1 MIKSHNFGAG
11 PCILPTTVFEEAAE
25 AVKNFNGSGLS
36 ILETSHRSKA
46 FVDVI
51 EEARDLLLKLMGL
64 SSKTHTALFMHGGAS
79 LQFAMAP
86 YNFLSQ
92 NAGYINTGVWSKKA
106 IAEAKKIGGVTLLFD
121 GETVDYKSVPN
132 KKGLDSLPTEGY
144 DYIHLTSNNTI
155 YGTQFKEFGTL
166 GSPTIIDM
174 SSDILSTSR
183 DYSSFDLI
191 YAGAQKNIGPAGTTI
206 VVIKNQFLEQIVS
219 KNQLSML
226 DYRKHIDADSMFNTP
241 TVFSIYTSLLNL
253 KWLEEKTISIVS
265 ENNSKKAA
273 LLYDTLDKSVHF
285 KGFAENESRSK
296 MNVTFTIENSAVAEA
311 FDLKCKE
318 ENIVGIKGHRLVSGY
333 RASMY
338 NALSLESVKVLTDII
353 KHTDNA

>member
-36 ILETSHRSKA
+36 ILEISHRSKA

-86 YNFLSQ
+86 YNFLNQ
-92 NAGYINTGVWSKKA
+92 GAAYINTGVWSKKA
-106 IAEAKKIGGVTLLFD
+106 ITEAKKIGGVSLLFD
-121 GETVDYKSVPN
+121 GETVDYKSVPG
-132 KKGLDSLPTEGY
+132 KKKLDSLPTEGY

-155 YGTQFKEFGTL
+155 YGTQFKDFGTL
-166 GSPTIIDM
+166 DSPSIIDM
-174 SSDILSTSR
+174 SSDIFSTRR
-183 DYSSFDLI
+183 DYSRFDLI

-206 VVIKNQFLEQIVS
+206 VVIKNQFLEQVVS
-219 KNQLSML
+219 RNQFSML
-226 DYRKHIDADSMFNTP
+226 DYRKHIDANSMFNTP

-253 KWLEEKTISIVS
+253 KWLKEKTISIVS
-265 ENNSKKAA
+265 ENNAKKAA
-273 LLYDTLDKSVHF
+273 LLYETLDKSAHF
-285 KGFAENESRSK
+285 KGFADKESRSE

-311 FDLKCKE
+311 FDQKCAE
-318 ENIVGIKGHRLVSGY
+318 ENIVGIKGHRLVGGY

-353 KHTDNA
+353 EYTDNA

>member
-11 PCILPTTVFEEAAE
+11 PCILPHTVFEEASE
-25 AVKNFNGSGLS
+25 AIKNFNGSGLS
-36 ILETSHRSKA
+36 ILEISHRSKA

-86 YNFLSQ
+86 YNFLNQS
-92 NAGYINTGVWSKKA
+92 AAYINTGVWSKKA
-106 IAEAKKIGGVTLLFD
+106 ITEAKKIGGVSLLFD
-121 GETVDYKSVPN
+121 GETVDYKSVPG
-132 KKGLDSLPTEGY
+132 KKKLDSLPTEGY

-155 YGTQFKEFGTL
+155 YGTQFKDFGTL
-166 GSPTIIDM
+166 DSPSIIDM
-174 SSDILSTSR
+174 SSDIFSTRR
-183 DYSSFDLI
+183 DYSRFDLI

-219 KNQLSML
+219 RNQLSML
-226 DYRKHIDADSMFNTP
+226 DYRKHIDANSMFNTP

-253 KWLEEKTISIVS
+253 KWLKEKTISIVS
-265 ENNSKKAA
+265 ENNAKKAA
-273 LLYDTLDKSVHF
+273 LLYETLDKSAHF
-285 KGFAENESRSK
+285 KGFADKESRSE

-311 FDLKCKE
+311 FDLKCTE
-318 ENIVGIKGHRLVSGY
+318 ENIVGIKGHRLVGGY

-353 KHTDNA
+353 EYTDNA

>member
-46 FVDVI
+46 FVEVI

-86 YNFLSQ
+86 YNFLGQS
-92 NAGYINTGVWSKKA
+92 AGYINTGVWSKKA
-106 IAEAKKIGGVTLLFD
+106 IAEAQKIGGVTLLFD

-132 KKGLDSLPTEGY
+132 KMGLDSLPTEGY

-174 SSDILSTSR
+174 SSDIFSTPR
-183 DYSSFDLI
+183 DYSGFDLI

-219 KNQLSML
+219 RNQLSML

-265 ENNSKKAA
+265 KNNSKKAA

-285 KGFAENESRSK
+285 KGFADKESRSE
-296 MNVTFTIENSAVAEA
+296 MNVTFIIENSVVAEA

-318 ENIVGIKGHRLVSGY
+318 ENIVGIKGHRLVGGY

-353 KHTDNA
+353 EHTDNA

>member
-11 PCILPTTVFEEAAE
+11 PCILPNPVFEEAAE

-36 ILETSHRSKA
+36 ILEISHRSKA
-46 FVDVI
+46 FVEVI
-51 EEARDLLLKLMGL
+51 EEARALLLKLMGL

-92 NAGYINTGVWSKKA
+92 GAGYINTGVWSKKA
-106 IAEAKKIGGVTLLFD
+106 IAEAKKIGDVTLLFD
-121 GETVDYKSVPN
+121 GESFGYKSVPN
-132 KKGLDSLPTEGY
+132 KKALAALPTDGY

-166 GSPTIIDM
+166 SSPSIIDM
-174 SSDILSTSR
+174 SSDIFSTNR
-183 DYSSFDLI
+183 DYTAFDLI

-219 KNQLSML
+219 RNQFSML
-226 DYRKHIDADSMFNTP
+226 DYRKHIEADSMFNTP

-265 ENNSKKAA
+265 ENNAKKAR
-273 LLYDTLDKSVHF
+273 LLYETIDKSTHF
-285 KGFAENESRSK
+285 KGFADKESRSE
-296 MNVTFTIENSAVAEA
+296 MNVTFTIANSAVAEA

-318 ENIVGIKGHRLVSGY
+318 ENIVGIKGHRLVGGY

-353 KHTDNA
+353 AYTDNA

>member
-11 PCILPTTVFEEAAE
+11 PCILPNPVFEEAAE

-36 ILETSHRSKA
+36 ILEISHRSKA
-46 FVDVI
+46 FVEVI
-51 EEARDLLLKLMGL
+51 EEARALLLKLMGL

-86 YNFLSQ
+86 YNFLNQ
-92 NAGYINTGVWSKKA
+92 GAGYINTGVWSKKA
-106 IAEAKKIGGVTLLFD
+106 IAEAKKIGDVTLLFD
-121 GETVDYKSVPN
+121 GESVGYKSVPN
-132 KKGLDSLPTEGY
+132 KKALAALPTDGY

-166 GSPTIIDM
+166 SSPSIIDM
-174 SSDILSTSR
+174 SSDIFSTSR
-183 DYSSFDLI
+183 DYTAFDLI

-219 KNQLSML
+219 RNQFSML
-226 DYRKHIDADSMFNTP
+226 DYRKHIEADSMFNTP

-265 ENNSKKAA
+265 ENNAKKAR
-273 LLYDTLDKSVHF
+273 LLYETLDKSAHF
-285 KGFAENESRSK
+285 KGFADKESRSE
-296 MNVTFTIENSAVAEA
+296 MNVTFTIANSAVAET

-318 ENIVGIKGHRLVSGY
+318 ENIVGIKGHRLVGGY
-333 RASMY
+333 RASLY

-353 KHTDNA
+353 AYTDNA